1 MSSWWPS
8 QSRRM
13 SGRRKGC
20 EARTSP
26 SGDAAD
32 GGCGQRR
39 MRRMRR
45 TVDAADAAD
54 GGCGGDATVE
64 RRRTARDQDDPP
76 HLVLIWDGPPVVER
90 SVRRAER
97 RMRRMP
103 LMRPA
108 ADPRGFSSGAQEY
121 SPSSGRSAAFRP
133 ELGVS
138 SCFQK
143 VERSLV
149 RREPRPPRSPGHPRA
164 PGAPAVPEPP
174 PTPPLRPERQPC
186 ERTTGTRQSTSPSR
200 R

>member
-1 MSSWWPS
+1 MSSSWPS
-8 QSRRM
+8 RSRLT
-13 SGRRKGC
+13 SGRRRGC
-20 EARTSP
+20 EARDVAFGGWRMRRTAH
-26 SGDAAD
+26 AAD
-32 GGCGQRR
+32 GACSGCGQRR
-39 MRRMRR
+39 
-45 TVDAADAAD
+45 
-54 GGCGGDATVE
+54 CGQDATAE

-90 SVRRAER
+90 SVRRAMR

-108 ADPRGFSSGAQEY
+108 ADPRGFSSGVQEY
-121 SPSSGRSAAFRP
+121 SPRSGRSAAFRP

-138 SCFQK
+138 SCFQRM
-143 VERSLV
+143 ERSLG
-149 RREPRPPRSPGHPRA
+149 RREPRPPRSPGRPRV
-164 PGAPAVPEPP
+164 PGAPAAPEPP